1 MNSRYWIVPIIF
13 ALLTCESDDICP
25 ESTQTT
31 PRIVIT
37 FYDINNPN
45 EKKNVESLGIYTVN
59 NGQINI
65 IEGFE
70 GINTDSIAIPLRDDE
85 LESNFKFSKDFSDAT
100 VIPSGQTNHVYFN
113 YEINEIFVSRACGF
127 INNYNLSLA
136 LPYDPA
142 DASDPTSW
150 ISDIIILN
158 DSITNENQSHV
169 KILH

>member
-1 MNSRYWIVPIIF
+1 MNSRYWIVSIIF
-13 ALLTCESDDICP
+13 VLLTCESDDICP

-45 EKKNVESLGIYTVN
+45 EKKNIESLGIYTVN

-65 IEGFE
+65 IEGFN
-70 GINTDSIAIPLRDDE
+70 GVNTDSIAIPLRDDE
-85 LESNFKFSKDFSDAT
+85 LESNFMLSKDFSDAT

-142 DASDPTSW
+142 DTSDPTSW

-158 DSITNENQSHV
+158 DSITNENLSHV

>member
-1 MNSRYWIVPIIF
+1 
-13 ALLTCESDDICP
+13 LLTCESDDICP

-45 EKKNVESLGIYTVN
+45 EKKNIESLGIYTVN

-65 IEGFE
+65 IEGFN
-70 GINTDSIAIPLRDDE
+70 GVNTDSIAIPLRDDE

-113 YEINEIFVSRACGF
+113 YEINEFFVSRACGF

-158 DSITNENQSHV
+158 DSITNENLSHV